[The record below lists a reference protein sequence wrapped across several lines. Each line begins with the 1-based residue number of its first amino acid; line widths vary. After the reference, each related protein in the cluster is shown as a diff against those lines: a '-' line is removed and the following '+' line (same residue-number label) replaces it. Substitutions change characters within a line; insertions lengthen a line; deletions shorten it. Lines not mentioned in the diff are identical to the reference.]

1 MSIKCP
7 TCEQLLD
14 SARGLQIHITKLHG
28 QSQRIKLPC
37 RKCPKEFS
45 TAQSLSIHMRK
56 HKAESQRKKEEE
68 EISKAIQLAL
78 LEDLT
83 KKVEMMSSRLP
94 ENVVKSTSNMQT
106 FGYIYLIQLREFL
119 EKGEDVYKVGMTCQP
134 GNKRFVSYPKG
145 SKLFYQVTCDNCL
158 KAEKLIIQKFKEK
171 FVQMKDIG
179 TEYFKGNHVEMFDII
194 YAIVKCERETDEDKQ
209 LPVSIENSITTF
221 EKAKKYDQICSIVLS
236 FPV

>member
-1 MSIKCP
+1 MSFKCP

-14 SARGLQIHITKLHG
+14 SPRGLQIHITKLHG

-37 RKCPKEFS
+37 KKCPKDFS
-45 TAQSLSIHMRK
+45 TAQSLSVHMKK
-56 HKAESQRKKEEE
+56 HKAESQREKEEE

-94 ENVVKSTSNMQT
+94 ENVVKNTSNT
-106 FGYIYLIQLREFL
+106 PTNGYIYLIQLREFL
-119 EKGEDVYKVGMTCQP
+119 DKDEDIYKVGMTCQP
-134 GNKRFVSYPKG
+134 GHKRFASYPKG
-145 SKLFYQVTCDNCL
+145 SKLLYQVTCDNCL

-179 TEYFKGNHVEMFDII
+179 TEYFRGNHVDMFDMI
-194 YAIVKCERETDEDKQ
+194 YAVVKGDRKMNTAEIDGNDQ
-209 LPVSIENSITTF
+209 LPEDSLTIF
-221 EKAKKYDQICSIVLS
+221 EKAAKYDKICSIV
-236 FPV
+236 F